1 MRPVRR
7 VFKESRLKMMADWSK
22 VQMEEVVRFW
32 INLKIEPT
40 GIGDGLGLGSNRW
53 NSG

>member
-7 VFKESRLKMMADWSK
+7 VFKESRLKMMTDWSK
-22 VQMEEVVRFW
+22 VQMEGAVRFW
-32 INLKIEPT
+32 INLTIEPI
-40 GIGDGLGLGSNRW
+40 GIGDELGLGSNRW

>member
-7 VFKESRLKMMADWSK
+7 VFIESRLKMMADWSK
-22 VQMEEVVRFW
+22 VQMEGVVRFW
-32 INLKIEPT
+32 INLKIEPI